1 MTQWTYFAQD
11 GSYGDAK
18 DLVIINTTSWDDY
31 QWETIA
37 TSDSNDNFLTLAEKI
52 AFDNNSYV
60 IYGDEV
66 AVEKPACERCLHITD
81 DEVERSYQ
89 YPVDTTSYQDGINA
103 GLSTQ
108 DAAIYA
114 ARIKEVK

>member
-52 AFDNNSYV
+52 AFDNKSYV

-66 AVEKPACERCLHITD
+66 AVETPETPANAHITPKGKAFLAGL
-81 DEVERSYQ
+81 S
-89 YPVDTTSYQDGINA
+89 A

-108 DAAIYA
+108 DAIIYA
-114 ARIKEVK
+114 DRITEVK